1 MEKHF
6 SYELGSALGSDT
18 AFGLIVL
25 QSDETIEH
33 DMRRLLPRKNVA
45 LYTSRVPSG
54 AEVTTVTLGEMSGAL
69 TGAASLFPAPLSF
82 DVVGYGCTSAT
93 SVIGADKVTE
103 LISKGCDTSHVTEPI
118 SALLAACRVL
128 NVRKIGFLSPY
139 IEDVSA
145 TLRSVLNGNGLE
157 VVTFGSFNEARESN
171 VARITPNSIRQAAL
185 DLVKD
190 SEAEVL
196 FLSCTNLQTLDIIQD
211 LEDATGI
218 PALSSNLVLGWHMLK
233 LAGQNFE
240 DPNMGRL
247 MKLECRQT

>member
-1 MEKHF
+1 MEKYF
-6 SYELGSALGSDT
+6 SYDLGSALGSDT

-33 DMRRLLPRKNVA
+33 DMRRLLPHENAA

-54 AEVTTVTLGEMSGAL
+54 AKVTTVTLGEMSGAL
-69 TGAASLFPAPLSF
+69 TGAAALFPAPVSF

-93 SVIGADKVTE
+93 SVIGTDKVTE
-103 LISKGCDTSHVTEPI
+103 LITKGCDTPHVTEPV

-128 NVRKIGFLSPY
+128 NVRKVAFLSPY

-145 TLRSVLNGNGLE
+145 TLRSVLNCNGLE
-157 VVTFGSFNEARESN
+157 IVTFGSFNEASESN
-171 VARITPNSIRQAAL
+171 VARITLNSIRQAAL
-185 DLVKD
+185 DLVKE
-190 SEAEVL
+190 SAAEVL

-211 LEDATGI
+211 LENATGI
-218 PALSSNLVLGWHMLK
+218 PALSSNLVLAWHMLK
-233 LAGQNFE
+233 LAGRNFK

-247 MKLECRQT
+247 MQLEFRQS

>member
-1 MEKHF
+1 MEKIF
-6 SYELGSALGSDT
+6 SYDLGSALGSDT

-25 QSDETIEH
+25 QSDETIEQ
-33 DMRRLLPRKNVA
+33 DMRRLLPHENAA

-69 TGAASLFPAPLSF
+69 TGAAALFPAPVSF

-93 SVIGADKVTE
+93 SLIGMDKVTE
-103 LISKGCDTSHVTEPI
+103 LIKKGCDTPHVTEPV

-128 NVRKIGFLSPY
+128 NVRKVAFLSPY

-145 TLRSVLNGNGLE
+145 TLRSVLNCNGLE
-157 VVTFGSFNEARESN
+157 IVTFGSFNEASESN
-171 VARITPNSIRQAAL
+171 VARITLNSIRQAAL
-185 DLVKD
+185 DLVKG
-190 SEAEVL
+190 SAAEVL

-218 PALSSNLVLGWHMLK
+218 PALSSNLVLAWHMLK
-233 LAGQNFE
+233 LAGRSFE

-247 MKLECRQT
+247 MQLECR